1 MTDNDKYRRAL
12 QKIKAY
18 LELTNPQG
26 VKDNA
31 VWIMCKIALEGK

>member
-1 MTDNDKYRRAL
+1 MTKEEEYKKVIE
-12 QKIKAY
+12 KIKGY

-26 VKDNA
+26 VKNNA